1 MNQSRLRISELENA
15 SRTIQELEIRIRSL
29 IENNERL
36 TQLVAQKEAELQRLR
51 AEIGQ
56 LNIRIT

>member
-1 MNQSRLRISELENA
+1 MENA

-36 TQLVAQKEAELQRLR
+36 TQLVAQKDAELQKLR
-51 AEIGQ
+51 AEVGQ
-56 LNIRIT
+56 LNIRIN

>member
-1 MNQSRLRISELENA
+1 MNQYRLRISELENA

-36 TQLVAQKEAELQRLR
+36 TQLVAQKDAELQKLR
-51 AEIGQ
+51 AEVGQ
-56 LNIRIT
+56 LNIRIN

>member
-1 MNQSRLRISELENA
+1 MNQYRLRVSELENA